1 MSKLVRDLIVDT
13 TETTV
18 SEAVSMGGH
27 NAVMFEV
34 WLKSLSG
41 TLLAYN
47 SGATPPEGLLV
58 TIEGSNDKLNWK
70 VAHGG
75 GATVDSTTSQTVPQY
90 LSNTDTTVV
99 PYEFVRLKFYLGDSV
114 SSPTTPVLLVDA
126 SIRSFTTSS

>member
-41 TLLAYN
+41 TLPGWAA
-47 SGATPPEGLLV
+47 GPPVEGLVV
-58 TIEGSNDKLNWK
+58 TVEGSNDKLNWK
-70 VAHGG
+70 VAHS
-75 GATVDSTTSQTVPQY
+75 GARDRLTKHRRVSCRSCTSHKHT
-90 LSNTDTTVV
+90 
-99 PYEFVRLKFYLGDSV
+99 
-114 SSPTTPVLLVDA
+114 
-126 SIRSFTTSS
+126 